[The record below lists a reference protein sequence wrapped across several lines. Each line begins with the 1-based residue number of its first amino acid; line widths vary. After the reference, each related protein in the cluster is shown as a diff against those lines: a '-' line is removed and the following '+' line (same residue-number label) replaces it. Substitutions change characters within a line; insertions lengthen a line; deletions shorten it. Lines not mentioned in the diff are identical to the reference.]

1 LRKGPAR
8 DLDGT
13 VGDPICNAG
22 FRLTQAVYR
31 DVPVLP
37 SHSHPLARICLT
49 MEGSFRET
57 IDGRV
62 CECSAGTVLLRP
74 PGAPHDDRI
83 AGPLR
88 NVLIEIEPRRFE
100 EVRGAFD
107 RGFAPTLVRGA
118 ALSDVPARI
127 ERELRS
133 LDTPASVSLEGLLLR
148 LLADVSKV
156 AASRRPPSGPPRF
169 VEEAAAMIDRSF
181 PAPLGL
187 SVLARR
193 VGVNP
198 SRLAE
203 EFRRHKQCSV
213 GEYLRRRRVEFA
225 RKALGETSVSI
236 CAVAVEAGFADQA
249 HLTREFRRAL
259 GVTPGAFRRG
269 ERPVSRRA

>member
-1 LRKGPAR
+1 LRRGSPA

-22 FRLTQAVYR
+22 FRVTQAVYR
-31 DVPVLP
+31 DVPALP
-37 SHSHPLARICLT
+37 PHSHPLARICLT

-57 IDGRV
+57 IDGQV
-62 CECSAGTVLLRP
+62 CECSVGTVLLRP

-100 EVRGAFD
+100 EIRGVFD
-107 RGFAPTLVRGA
+107 RGFKPTLVHGA
-118 ALSDVPARI
+118 ALSDLPARI

-148 LLADVSKV
+148 LLADVSKI
-156 AASRRPPSGPPRF
+156 AGARRVGPGPAF

-181 PAPLGL
+181 HAPLGL
-187 SVLARR
+187 STLARR
-193 VGVNP
+193 VGVRP
-198 SRLAE
+198 SRLAR
-203 EFRRHKQCSV
+203 EFRRHRQCTV
-213 GEYLRRRRVEFA
+213 GDYLRRRRVEFA
-225 RKALGETSVSI
+225 RRALGETSLPI

-249 HLTREFRRAL
+249 HLTREFRKAL
-259 GVTPGAFRRG
+259 GITPAAFRRA
-269 ERPVSRRA
+269 ERPVPGGA